1 MSRLINVSDELY
13 EKLRNM
19 KGDRSFTF
27 VIKSLFHEK
36 SNKDEVLKRF
46 GKGDVDEKRMKELK
60 KGWKKWSER
69 YV

>member
-27 VIKSLFHEK
+27 VIKSLFQM
-36 SNKDEVLKRF
+36 KR
-46 GKGDVDEKRMKELK
+46 E
-60 KGWKKWSER
+60 
-69 YV
+69 

>member
-19 KGDRSFTF
+19 KGERSFTF
-27 VIKSLFHEK
+27 VIMNLLGDK
-36 SNKDEVLKRF
+36 SNKEEVLKRF
-46 GKGDVDEKRMKELK
+46 GKGDVDEKRMKELRR
-60 KGWKKWSER
+60 GWKKWSEK